1 MTDNDNSKRPKS
13 WIEVSVQA
21 PAAQAEVAADF
32 LVLLTGRGV
41 ETGEFPA
48 ADGSELVKSFL
59 EAGPKA
65 GDQIQ
70 AIEDLVRRLEAQ
82 TGASGMVHVA
92 LAELDDQDWG
102 ENWKRHFHPKEMA
115 PGIWVAPP
123 WEPMTPDAEQVVV
136 IIDPGQAFGTGHHA
150 STSLCLQRLARM
162 KRKKYLPQRMLDL
175 GCGTGILA
183 LAGLSL
189 GIASALAIDM
199 DPLALEATRHNAE
212 LNDLADR
219 IQVSSQALD
228 QIDEKFPLIMANLT
242 ALDLTHLARALAAR
256 LEGGGELV
264 ASGMM
269 QGQDEGVRGALE
281 DAGLGLV
288 ERASQGEW
296 CSLVMAR

>member
-1 MTDNDNSKRPKS
+1 MSNNDNSKRPS
-13 WIEVSVQA
+13 GWIEVCIQA
-21 PAAQAEVAADF
+21 PAEQAAAAADF

-41 ETGEFPA
+41 ET
-48 ADGSELVKSFL
+48 SESPSSGGPEAVKAFL
-59 EAGPKA
+59 EAGPQSA
-65 GDQIQ
+65 EQIQ
-70 AIEDLVRRLEAQ
+70 AVEDLVRRLEAQ
-82 TGASGMVHVA
+82 SGALGMVRVQFCE
-92 LAELDDQDWG
+92 LAEQDWG

-115 PGIWVAPP
+115 PGLWVAPP
-123 WEPMTPDAEQVVV
+123 WEPMNPEADQVVV

-162 KRKKYLPQRMLDL
+162 KRKSYLPQRLLDL

-183 LAGLSL
+183 LAGLKL
-189 GIASALAIDM
+189 GIPSALALDL

-212 LNDLADR
+212 LNNLSDR

-228 QIDEKFPLIMANLT
+228 RIEEMFPLIMANLT
-242 ALDLTHLARALAAR
+242 PLDLTELARPMAAR
-256 LEGGGELV
+256 LETGGELV

-269 QGQDEGVRGALE
+269 QGQDQGVRQALE
-281 DAGLGLV
+281 EAGLGLV